1 MKAKQ
6 NAAEA
11 ASHANE
17 GSNKKF
23 WHRVIAVGAVVVAL
37 GVGAGIFVPKFFE
50 EATPNVVE
58 EGFVT
63 VSEPAPTDGSTPD
76 MHTPLE
82 NIAYMN
88 AVFKG
93 QTSWYSEM
101 HGTTDA
107 SLMKQS
113 VSTYKQYSEGVL
125 IVADITESAMVK
137 AARQFCYAG
146 DEVLWRLGSS
156 YDASTYD
163 EMMSAEWESGEPY
176 AHMYLKDFV
185 AQNGLPATEFSV
197 YIINEETLLSAD
209 EVVKNADGSYSQ
221 VYYLDPAADKAPAHY
236 ANQMVFSGGLSALP
250 EFTSIK
256 VTYTFDENWQVLSST
271 VEEAYKATMGIS
283 VNCSSVFTTEYE
295 YDTEKSESPAY
306 EDYFKQYLG
315 GEVTGPVETVPTAVG
330 CLGEAF
336 GSVLQGP
343 TIFDVS
349 LNLNGTP
356 LKGAVLL
363 DVGDMSLSGIS
374 LSADFG
380 SFQIWLD
387 EGELYLRM
395 GGIRGKLAL
404 EDISGALNGGT
415 AVAEGDESGLD
426 LDALLAQLGEG
437 EFTYDE
443 TSASLSA
450 QLTLGGLTLP
460 VDFAFALE
468 DGHATLENVSTHITA
483 EGIEADVVLS
493 YGDKAPA
500 ELSESDKAAYPNL
513 LPHIETLA
521 SILTSEAL
529 HADIEYAGEGFAI
542 AGGLDIAL
550 SNGTLAGEL
559 TLNLNGVE
567 KALSFAYADGYV
579 LLDVDGIKIKANAEE
594 TLAFIGQFIELPEM
608 EVPELSLDV
617 EKLLNNILSGD
628 LGTLISMTESDNVLS
643 VLVKGNELLQ
653 LLGLD
658 LGLDLGEVNLT
669 VSEGQLTASA
679 LGANIALTQ
688 GKVPVINAD
697 EYIDILPYVNSLL
710 SLFKSEALHADIEYA
725 GEGFAVAGGLD
736 ISLSNGQLAGD
747 LTLTL
752 NGVEK
757 SISFAYADGYVLL
770 DVDGIKLKAKAEETL
785 AFIGQYIDLPE
796 MEVPELSLDVETLLN
811 NILSGDLGTLI
822 SMSESDN
829 VLSVLVKG
837 NELLQLLG
845 LDLGLDLGEVN
856 LTVSEGQLTASAL
869 GANIA
874 LTEGKVPVINADEY
888 IDILPYAN
896 ALISLF
902 KSEALHADI
911 EYAGEGFAVAGG
923 LDISLSNGTLAGE
936 LTLNLNGVEKAL
948 SFAYADGYVLL
959 DVDGIKLKAKAEEAL
974 AFIGQYVELPE
985 MEVPELSLDVEQI
998 LNNILSGDL
1007 GTLISMTESDNVLSV
1022 LVKGNE
1028 LLQMLGLNLGLDL
1041 GEVNLTVSEGRLTA
1055 SALGANIALT
1065 QGKVPVINAEEY
1077 IDILPYA
1084 ETIADIFST
1093 GYYRADID
1101 LSIGGFTIY
1110 GSLRFGLDPVV
1121 VQATFYVIQGGFHKL
1136 VELEYEGEDV
1146 FVTIDGV
1153 TLRASAEELLPL
1165 LTSSFEIERTEDA
1178 ESIDYLKNIL
1188 SLDFATVI
1196 REISEEDGALSLLIN
1211 GNTILRALGIKYLTG
1226 FVEVGVDDD
1235 SLSLSC
1241 KALNI
1246 ALTLRKGSCFTIDH
1260 DQECIDIQPVIDKF
1274 LTIAEEQALSFDGV
1288 ISLKAGELSLP
1299 VEILRG
1305 TLSWENG
1312 LSLTAECE
1320 LSLGGAY
1327 YRFFLS
1333 ADTSSLRIAYGG
1345 LGLVLPYSDFPELA
1359 GMLNEVFAK
1368 VKPLTEKFGITLPD
1382 LSLLSGM
1389 LEGMDGLG
1397 DLSSFDLSSLDL
1409 GALLEGLTVEANP
1422 GYTVGVRGEA
1432 FWLQL
1437 ANERFGG
1444 VRADGVYET
1453 DGFRLGASLSLT
1465 RMGDRID
1472 MPRITY
1478 LDVEDLKDLVSY
1490 LTAAENTIKSNSVTL
1505 TLSPIKTEAGSI
1517 SATAQLY
1524 HGEKFPIQIDTESK
1538 TITVSADTYLHLN
1551 VTVTPAEGQ
1560 LPLYVEAW
1568 VLDGNEDGEL
1578 DFYVTASRMKA
1589 GETGYHPLIVTATA
1603 GELMPLIAS
1612 ALPLLGIDVGFINDY
1627 FISHL
1632 LDEGTAD
1639 RLAVIGDS
1647 LLDTLDFFGVFEQ
1660 LFGGAEGGSDELIA
1674 GLVKGENTFSV
1685 TLGGGALGLGS
1696 DFKLYL
1702 EKMTDENGDPYLQ
1715 AVSLG
1720 IGGTD
1725 IAFELGYETITPA
1738 VPTLPAGQS
1747 YALDGMAELF
1757 TALANTATRAPTQE
1771 EIISGQQQADDILL
1785 NRTFFIDGGAKVHLS
1800 VLSLINVDFAVNI
1813 EGLSVSIHEDGDIS
1827 LNVRLSYHAL
1837 KALSLVSVI
1846 EGGCTVDLTLRGDM
1860 IYMRRVQET
1869 DEDGKALAAPET
1881 VYRAMPL
1888 SVFGETLVEQLG
1900 FVLNLSSSILDEFA
1914 GMEPSEEETVQEDLG
1929 TQAWNILKSFTFAEN
1944 EGGDKWTLK
1953 LNGAALTGDILG
1965 DITVTLGSDENGRI
1979 KALGVEA
1986 GIDGSG
1992 LYSVDLTADLT
2003 LCNRGGEWDKNENGG
2018 FKSDITEDM
2027 EAVLTSRM
2035 EEALAEMQANGWK
2048 DEAGNAAYLEGKS
2061 RTLTYYA
2068 AGNELK
2074 EQEIMVDASGAPM
2087 GEVEYPVLDESLQLP
2102 GYTLQWPEAI
2112 PEDGQ
2117 IYAQYVPNVYKLT
2130 FESDRPA
2137 EGWTETD
2144 GKWQLALDYTYNET
2158 FSLPFA
2164 SDERMKLV
2172 GFTDDEGN
2180 FYAAS
2185 EDLTRVLS
2193 DRTLTAVWEDIDYTV
2208 TYMDGERV
2216 LGTQT
2221 AHFGDELLYPEAE
2234 KEGYRFVGWDRSG
2247 TVTGDMTVNAVFE
2260 ALTFRVTLESE
2271 FPLDGFEE
2279 TDGVWKKVIDFTYD
2293 STVALPNGVRYEGR
2307 ILRGFKAGD
2316 VTAAETLPNVLED
2329 TVFTAVWEL
2338 LGYDITFM
2346 ADGQVVAVRNL
2357 HYGESIS
2364 PADLPAIPEKA
2375 GHTAV
2380 WAGAEN
2386 GYTHLT
2392 EENAVINAVY
2402 TPETYTVTL
2411 VSSLPYDGF
2420 VENGG
2425 RYERTVL
2432 YTYGT
2437 EAIALEALAD
2447 IPGYWFKGFYT
2458 GENGTGEQ
2466 VTEID
2471 VLGDTAYYVYWQDNT
2486 VTVRLYSDRAFAGA
2500 QKDAEG
2506 YYVERSF
2513 NDTYA
2518 LEQLPEQTGYKQLG
2532 WWAETEG
2539 GYTPVDDVLAFH
2551 GQNNVRIW
2559 AVWMQEIEIE
2569 ITEFSVNVTDVLVNY
2584 ITYNILGTSSGGTI
2598 FGTMGRNI
2606 ISAASTKEVQ
2616 YVVYRDGKC
2625 DTLSG
2630 GDSEFIEDGKFG
2642 KRSMMCGN
2650 SGSTWNTAPY
2660 GGAKVT
2666 HTFTYTDAD
2675 GVERSIS
2682 TSDEATISLES
2693 FTLVFCDEGGNELE
2707 RMTVRGSYGT
2717 PLTLG
2722 DLSLPAVP
2730 EKPGYSGIWTLGE
2743 SDVIDSGK
2751 RANAST
2757 TDDIIPDL
2765 VLSHTLDV
2773 KPVYMPKSFPVTLTA
2788 QDDVKIDGWVGETYE
2803 TELIFG
2809 QTIEF
2814 TLSGSVLETY
2824 TVGLK
2829 NDVTLPKLPE
2839 GAYWSDIKETGNGI
2853 RIVAVKNPD
2862 KVTLYDGFDGNVLVE
2877 FDGDVLVEFD
2887 SDYTLPM
2894 YEEWEGYTFLG
2905 WWGRSG
2911 ESWQKVE
2918 KLSYTG
2924 DGAEYELY
2932 ALWVKAD
2939 LNPGRKSYVFYY
2951 EYSPSCTIEVIFAAC
2966 ENGEPQ
2972 DYTISAELT
2981 FDVVVAGD
2989 LSSSKEN
2996 ITNKE
3001 KFSFDEMGGGYSDS
3015 YRLTVEVDLTVLGS
3029 VLEFTYEKE
3038 GSF

>member
-1 MKAKQ
+1 MKTKQ
-6 NAAEA
+6 GSAEVKAAG
-11 ASHANE
+11 HTNE

-23 WHRVIAVGAVVVAL
+23 WHRAIAIGAAVVAL

-76 MHTPLE
+76 MHSALE

-176 AHMYLKDFV
+176 AHMYLEDFI

-221 VYYLDPAADKAPAHY
+221 TYYLDPAADKAPAHY
-236 ANQMVFSGGLSALP
+236 ANQMVFSGGLTALP

-283 VNCSSVFTTEYE
+283 VNCSSVFTTVYE
-295 YDTEKSESPAY
+295 YGTVKSESPAY

-315 GEVTGPVETVPTAVG
+315 GEVTGPVENVPTAVG

-343 TIFDVS
+343 TIFDLS
-349 LNLNGTP
+349 LDLNGTP
-356 LKGAVLL
+356 LEGAVLL
-363 DVGDMSLSGIS
+363 DVGDMTLSGIS

-387 EGELYLRM
+387 GGELYLRM

-404 EDISGALNGGT
+404 EDVLGALNGGT
-415 AVAEGDESGLD
+415 AAAEGDESGLD

-443 TSASLSA
+443 SSASLSA
-450 QLTLGGLTLP
+450 ELTLGGITLP

-468 DGHATLENVSTHITA
+468 DGHASLENVSTHIAA

-493 YGDKAPA
+493 YGEKAPS
-500 ELSESDKAAYPNL
+500 ELSESDKAAYPDL
-513 LPHIETLA
+513 MPHIETLA
-521 SILTSEAL
+521 SILTGEAL
-529 HADIEYAGEGFAI
+529 RADISYAGEGFAVN
-542 AGGLDIAL
+542 GGLDISL
-550 SNGTLAGEL
+550 SNGTLAGDFAL
-559 TLNLNGVE
+559 TLNGVE
-567 KALSFAYADGYV
+567 KAISFAYADGYV
-579 LLDVDGIKIKANAEE
+579 LLDVDGIKIKVNAEE
-594 TLAFIGQFIELPEM
+594 ALAFIGQFLELPEM
-608 EVPELSLDV
+608 EVPELSLDVETLLNNILSGDLGTLISMSENDNVLSVLVKGNELLQMLGLELGLDLGDVSLSVSEGQLTASALGANIALTEGKTPVINAEEYIDILPYTNALISLFKSEALHADISYAGDGFAVNGGLDISLSNGTLAGELTLTLNGVEKALTFAYADGYVLLDVDGIKLKANAEEALAFIGQFLELPEMEVPELSLDLNALLQNILSGDLGTLISMTESDNVLSVLVKGNELLQLLGLELDLDLGDVSLSVSEGQLSATALGANITLTEGKSPVINADEYINILPYVNSLTALFSNEALHADISYAGDGFAVNGGLDISLSNGTLAGDLTLTLNDTEKSISFAYADGYVLLDLDGIKLKADAEEAISFIGQFLELPEVEVPELSFDV

-643 VLVKGNELLQ
+643 VLVKGNELLE

-658 LGLDLGEVNLT
+658 LGLDLGEVNLF

-679 LGANIALTQ
+679 LGANIA
-688 GKVPVINAD
+688 
-697 EYIDILPYVNSLL
+697 
-710 SLFKSEALHADIEYA
+710 F
-725 GEGFAVAGGLD
+725 
-736 ISLSNGQLAGD
+736 
-747 LTLTL
+747 
-752 NGVEK
+752 
-757 SISFAYADGYVLL
+757 
-770 DVDGIKLKAKAEETL
+770 
-785 AFIGQYIDLPE
+785 
-796 MEVPELSLDVETLLN
+796 
-811 NILSGDLGTLI
+811 
-822 SMSESDN
+822 
-829 VLSVLVKG
+829 
-837 NELLQLLG
+837 
-845 LDLGLDLGEVN
+845 
-856 LTVSEGQLTASAL
+856 
-869 GANIA
+869 
-874 LTEGKVPVINADEY
+874 
-888 IDILPYAN
+888 
-896 ALISLF
+896 
-902 KSEALHADI
+902 
-911 EYAGEGFAVAGG
+911 
-923 LDISLSNGTLAGE
+923 
-936 LTLNLNGVEKAL
+936 
-948 SFAYADGYVLL
+948 
-959 DVDGIKLKAKAEEAL
+959 
-974 AFIGQYVELPE
+974 
-985 MEVPELSLDVEQI
+985 
-998 LNNILSGDL
+998 
-1007 GTLISMTESDNVLSV
+1007 
-1022 LVKGNE
+1022 
-1028 LLQMLGLNLGLDL
+1028 
-1041 GEVNLTVSEGRLTA
+1041 
-1055 SALGANIALT
+1055 T

-1084 ETIADIFST
+1084 ETLADIFST
-1093 GYYRADID
+1093 GYFDADID
-1101 LSIGGFTIY
+1101 LSIGGLSIL
-1110 GSLRFGLDPVV
+1110 GNVSFGLDPFVV
-1121 VQATFYVIQGGFHKL
+1121 RAQLYIAQDMEGKYVE
-1136 VELEYEGEDV
+1136 VEYEGEDL

-1153 TLRASAEELLPL
+1153 TLRASAQELLPL
-1165 LTSSFEIERTEDA
+1165 LSDFLPLEGTEIA
-1178 ESIDYLKNIL
+1178 GGIGLKNLLALDFSTVISGLLEENGVL
-1188 SLDFATVI
+1188 SLRVNGD
-1196 REISEEDGALSLLIN
+1196 AL
-1211 GNTILRALGIKYLTG
+1211 LRALGIDFSAGYLDLA
-1226 FVEVGVDDD
+1226 VGKDA
-1235 SLSLSC
+1235 LSLSC
-1241 KALNI
+1241 EALNI
-1246 ALTLRKGSCFTIDH
+1246 DLTLKKGSKFLIDH
-1260 DQECIDIQPVIDKF
+1260 DRECVDVQPLIEKVLRMI
-1274 LTIAEEQALSFDGV
+1274 EEQAVSFSGSISVEADG
-1288 ISLKAGELSLP
+1288 LSLP
-1299 VEILRG
+1299 VEIQRG
-1305 TLSWENG
+1305 MLSWKDG
-1312 LSLTAECE
+1312 FSLVLEGE
-1320 LSLGGAY
+1320 LALGQGRHHFY
-1327 YRFFLS
+1327 LS
-1333 ADTSSLRIAYGG
+1333 ADTAALRIAYGD
-1345 LGLVLPYSDFPELA
+1345 LGLVLPYDEFPELLET
-1359 GMLNEVFAK
+1359 LNGVLEKISLLLEK
-1368 VKPLTEKFGITLPD
+1368 VGITLPD
-1382 LSLLSGM
+1382 LSTLSGV
-1389 LEGMDGLG
+1389 EGGLG
-1397 DLSSFDLSSLDL
+1397 DLTSLDL
-1409 GALLEGLTVEANP
+1409 GALLSGIVFEEVPGGLF
-1422 GYTVGVRGEA
+1422 GVKAGDFSLR
-1432 FWLQL
+1432 L
-1437 ANERFGG
+1437 AEEQDGIAK
-1444 VRADGVYET
+1444 ADVVYSAESLT
-1453 DGFRLGASLSLT
+1453 IGASVSLDWFET
-1465 RMGDRID
+1465 SVK
-1472 MPRITY
+1472 MPNITY
-1478 LDVEDLKDLVSY
+1478 LTVDDLKDIAEY
-1490 LTAAENTIKSNSVTL
+1490 LTAAENTVKNNSVTL
-1505 TLSPIKTEAGSI
+1505 TLSPIETEAGSI
-1517 SATAQLY
+1517 SVTAQLY
-1524 HGEKFPIQIDTESK
+1524 HGENFPIQIDTQDK

-1551 VTVTPAEGQ
+1551 VEVDASEGQ

-1568 VLDGNEDGEL
+1568 VLDADKNGEL

-1589 GETGYHPLIVTATA
+1589 GETGYHPLVVTATA

-1632 LDEGTAD
+1632 LDEGTAE

-1660 LFGGAEGGSDELIA
+1660 LFGGAGGGSDELIA
-1674 GLVKGENTFSV
+1674 GLSKGEDTFSV

-1696 DFKLYL
+1696 DLKLTL
-1702 EKMTDENGDPYLQ
+1702 GKMKDENGDPFLQ

-1725 IAFELGYETITPA
+1725 IAFELGYDVITPA

-1757 TALANTATRAPTQE
+1757 TALAKTATRAPTQE
-1771 EIISGQQQADDILL
+1771 ELISGQQQADDILL
-1785 NRTFFIDGGAKVHLS
+1785 SRTFFIDGGAQVHLTA
-1800 VLSLINVDFAVNI
+1800 LSFINVDFAVNI

-1827 LNVRLSYHAL
+1827 LNVRLSYNAL

-1869 DEDGKALAAPET
+1869 DANGKALAAPET

-1900 FVLNLSSSILDEFA
+1900 FVLNLSSSILDAFA
-1914 GMEPSEEETVQEDLG
+1914 GTEPSEEETVQEDLG
-1929 TQAWNILKSFTFAEN
+1929 TQAWNILKSFAFAEN
-1944 EGGDKWTLK
+1944 EGGDTWTLVF
-1953 LNGAALTGDILG
+1953 NGAALTGDILG
-1965 DITVTLGSDENGRI
+1965 DITVTLGSDEKGCI

-1992 LYSVDLTADLT
+1992 LYSVSLEADLA
-2003 LCNRGGEWDKNENGG
+2003 LENGGGEWAEG
-2018 FKSDITEDM
+2018 KSDITEDM
-2027 EAVLTSRM
+2027 EGVLTSRM
-2035 EEALAEMQANGWK
+2035 GEALAEMQANGWK

-2087 GEVEYPVLDESLQLP
+2087 GEVEYPELDESLQLP
-2102 GYTLQWPEAI
+2102 GYTLQWPENI

-2117 IYAQYVPNVYKLT
+2117 IHAQYVPNVYKLT

-2137 EGWTETD
+2137 EGWTEAD

-2172 GFTDDEGN
+2172 GFTDEVGN

-2185 EDLTRVLS
+2185 EDLARVLS

-2221 AHFGDELLYPEAE
+2221 AHYGDELLYPEAE
-2234 KEGYRFVGWDRSG
+2234 KAGYRFVGWDRSG

-2279 TDGVWKKVIDFTYD
+2279 TDGVWKKAIDFTYD
-2293 STVALPNGVRYEGR
+2293 STVDLPNGVRYEGR

-2329 TVFTAVWEL
+2329 TVFTAVWESI
-2338 LGYDITFM
+2338 GYDVTFM
-2346 ADGQVVAVRNL
+2346 ADGEVVAVRNL

-2364 PADLPAIPEKA
+2364 PADLPAIPEKT
-2375 GHTAV
+2375 GYTAV

-2386 GYTHLT
+2386 GYTHNT
-2392 EENAVINAVY
+2392 DGDFTIQAVY

-2437 EAIALEALAD
+2437 EAIALETLSD

-2486 VTVRLYSDRAFAGA
+2486 VTVRLYSDLAFAGA

-2513 NDTYA
+2513 NDAYA
-2518 LEQLPEQTGYKQLG
+2518 LEQLPEQAGYKQLG

-2539 GYTPVDDVLAFH
+2539 GYTPVDDVLAFY
-2551 GQNNVRIW
+2551 GQNNVHIW

-2569 ITEFSVNVTDVLVNY
+2569 ITEFSVNVTNIFVSKVV
-2584 ITYNILGTSSGGTI
+2584 TYNILGTSSGGTI
-2598 FGTMGRNI
+2598 FGAKGKNI
-2606 ISAASTKEVQ
+2606 FSAEPTKQVQ
-2616 YVVYRDGKC
+2616 YVVYRDGER
-2625 DTLSG
+2625 DILSG
-2630 GDSEFIEDGKFG
+2630 GDSEFIEGGEFG

-2650 SGSTWNTAPY
+2650 SGATFLTAPY
-2660 GGAKVT
+2660 GGALVT
-2666 HTFTYTDAD
+2666 HTFRYLDAD
-2675 GVERSIS
+2675 GVERTIS

-2693 FTLVFCDEGGNELE
+2693 FTLVFYDEGGNELE
-2707 RMTVRGSYGT
+2707 RMTVHGSYGT

-2730 EKPGYSGIWTLGE
+2730 EKPGYSGSWTLGE
-2743 SDVIDSGK
+2743 SDVIDSGSRK
-2751 RANAST
+2751 NAATSGL
-2757 TDDIIPDL
+2757 DL

-2773 KPVYMPKSFPVTLTA
+2773 KPVYTPRGCLVTLTA

-2803 TELIFG
+2803 TELKFG

-2839 GAYWSDIKETGNGI
+2839 GAFWSAIEETGNGI

-2862 KVTLYDGFDGNVLVE
+2862 KVTLYDGFDGNVPY
-2877 FDGDVLVEFD
+2877 EFD
-2887 SDYTLPM
+2887 SDYTLPV
-2894 YEEWEGYTFLG
+2894 YEARDGYTFLG

-2918 KLSYTG
+2918 ALSYSG
-2924 DGAEYELY
+2924 GGAKYELY
-2932 ALWVKAD
+2932 ALWVKAGTVSGSYSGKTFTITAGAPEFKCD
-2939 LNPGRKSYVFYY
+2939 IAELKPTAYTCSVSYSVKYGGLWGIGEKTDSNTVVVNGTWNKSYGKNIN
-2951 EYSPSCTIEVIFAAC
+2951 SCSITAKTLV
-2966 ENGEPQ
+2966 
-2972 DYTISAELT
+2972 YT
-2981 FDVVVAGD
+2981 V
-2989 LSSSKEN
+2989 
-2996 ITNKE
+2996 
-3001 KFSFDEMGGGYSDS
+3001 GGVE
-3015 YRLTVEVDLTVLGS
+3015 YRL
-3029 VLEFTYEKE
+3029 
-3038 GSF
+3038 SF